1 MLVLVFDTETTGL
14 PKTKVMNPEM
24 FHLWPH
30 IVQLSYI
37 IYDTENNEIIKI
49 RDFIIK
55 LSSGILIP
63 DDSIQIHGITN
74 EMSQTSGV
82 DIVDVFESF
91 FKDIQDVKF
100 VIGHNVEFDSN
111 IVKVELLRLI
121 YEKDKYEKHI
131 RASFKEMLYNA
142 TYIIHF
148 RCTMRETIEFCNI
161 VTLNK
166 KGEEYKK
173 FPSLLELYEK
183 MYNKKP
189 QNLHNSL
196 NDSLITLI
204 CFMKF
209 NYNIDIPNKCVEI
222 KNLLKKMFILK

>member
-14 PKTKVMNPEM
+14 PKTKVMNPDM

-37 IYDTENNEIIKI
+37 IYNTKNNEIIKI
-49 RDFIIK
+49 RDFIVK
-55 LSSGILIP
+55 LPSGTLIP
-63 DDSIQIHGITN
+63 DDSIKIHGITN
-74 EMSQTSGV
+74 EMSQSSGV
-82 DIVDVFESF
+82 DIIEVFESF
-91 FKDIQDVKF
+91 FKDIEQVEF
-100 VIGHNVEFDSN
+100 VIGHNIQFDLN

-121 YEKDKYEKHI
+121 YDCKYEKKI
-131 RASFKEMLYNA
+131 RESFKEMLYQA
-142 TYIIHF
+142 TYIIKF
-148 RCTMRETIEFCNI
+148 RCTMKETIEFCNI
-161 VTLNK
+161 LKVNG

-183 MYNKKP
+183 LYKKTP

-196 NDSLITLI
+196 HDSLITLI

-209 NYNIDIPNKCVEI
+209 NYNTDIEKKCAEI
-222 KNLLKKMFILK
+222 KSMLSKLFILE